1 MRFFDIIL
9 SITALLILSPL
20 FVILIV
26 ILALT
31 GEGEVFFYQK
41 RIGKNGKEFR
51 IIKFATMLK
60 ASPNMG
66 AGSITAKDDP
76 RILPVGRYLRKTKIN
91 ELPQLINI
99 LRGEMSIVG
108 PRPHVWRDLQGIKQS
123 DLTLMLKLTPGLSGV
138 GSLIFRDEEKI
149 LQMFEDPR
157 PIYDN
162 LIAPYKSKLE
172 IWYLENRNFWL
183 YWKIIMLTIFRL
195 FLNDQKLLNRFFINL
210 PQPSP
215 ELKKLLS
222 A

>member
-1 MRFFDIIL
+1 MRFLDLIL
-9 SITALLILSPL
+9 SMTALFILSPL
-20 FVILIV
+20 FVIVIV
-26 ILALT
+26 ILAFT
-31 GEGEVFFYQK
+31 GEGEVFFYQN

-66 AGSITAKDDP
+66 TGSITAKHDP
-76 RILPVGRYLRKTKIN
+76 RILPVGKYLRKTKIN

-99 LRGEMSIVG
+99 LRGDMSIVG
-108 PRPHVWRDLQGIKQS
+108 PRPHVWRDLQGIKQY
-123 DLTLMLKLTPGLSGV
+123 DLELILTLTPGLSGV

-162 LIAPYKSKLE
+162 LIAPYKAKLE

-183 YWKIIMLTIFRL
+183 YCKIIIVTIYRL
-195 FLNDQKLLNRFFINL
+195 FLNDQKLLSRLFIDL